1 MQFNNLWDGYIV
13 YNQFLK
19 EFRGKNKKPL
29 IVEGLQGSA
38 LSFFIS
44 SLLLKGES
52 KVLLY
57 LAGNITEALHLY
69 QDLLSFTSWQDK
81 NNVLIFPPHEVL
93 PYEELSHDSQIMKQ
107 RIEILSILAHLKC
120 QKYNGGNHLPPLII
134 ISTFQAIL
142 PKIMSCKEFYQQY
155 LKLEREGKLKV
166 EHFLNYLIEQG
177 YHSSDLI
184 ETQGQF
190 SQRGGI
196 IDLFPLTEENPLR
209 IELDGD
215 KIASLRYFDPESQRS
230 IRRIEEILLLPIR
243 EKNSKL
249 KTDSIELSPFFDY
262 LPENTDIFIHQ
273 SSDFE
278 KNILDFTKES
288 EKSFLVKKDVQKTL
302 SPPHHLYLDW
312 EEVKELV
319 YQKQRLVIVESWLK
333 QGDFIAEKST
343 VHNNQHFLIE
353 TKLAENYYGNLDL
366 FFKDIKKSKQNKE
379 KILVLTSNKGR
390 TLRLAEIF
398 EDRGF
403 MDYQMMSFP
412 EVELFT
418 GEVSLSHGLVNYGF
432 SIPALNLTVITE
444 QEIFGKQRDKSYKSR
459 KFQGKPFY
467 QLEELKEGDFVV
479 HIDHGIGQYAG
490 IKSRNTEGVRKE
502 YILIQYASDDELYV
516 PVEQL
521 SMVHK
526 YVGVGGSP
534 PKLNRLADNSWRI
547 TKKRVKESI
556 QKVAL
561 ELFEL
566 YKKRKNISGF
576 LFSPDTV
583 WQQELEMAFP
593 FEETPDQ
600 EKAFHDVKR
609 DMESAQ
615 PMERLICGD
624 VGYGKTEIAIR
635 AAFKAVMD
643 GKQVAVL
650 VPTTILAQQ
659 HWENFSERMKAFP
672 VRVEMLSRFKTKKEQ
687 QGIITDL
694 KKGNI
699 DVVIGTHRLV
709 QPDVVFKDLG
719 LLVVDEEQRFGV
731 NHKER
736 IKKLREQIDS
746 LTLTATPI
754 PRTMYL
760 SLTGVR
766 EMSIINTPP
775 EFRLPIITFFKPK
788 TDETIIEAIRR
799 ELARGGQVYYVHNR
813 VQDIDYVA
821 EQINLLIPEARVVI
835 AHGQMPEE
843 QLENIMVD
851 FLNRKY
857 DVIICTTIIEI
868 GLDIPNV
875 NTIII
880 DDAHQFGL
888 SQLYQLRG
896 RVGRSTRRAYAY
908 LLYPSQKSLTDNAK
922 KRLDAIKEFSDL
934 GSGFRLA
941 MRDLEIRGAGNLLGK
956 EQHGFVSDVGFNYY
970 CQLLGESIDQMLQV
984 ETAGDNRIK
993 EQEIEP
999 EMEVMLESYIPEYYI
1014 SNSEL
1019 RISYYQRLSQI
1030 KTEKELDDFR
1040 RELRDIYGS
1049 YPEEVENLFLVIEV
1063 KLKLKNQKVH
1073 KIRITPR
1080 YISIKFR
1087 ANSSFESRI
1096 KKVLKNEPKKNI
1108 IHSQKGMHGELRL
1121 VYDKAVSSGNSNDIL
1136 YQILSFLG
1144 RVFPINNNL
1153 INTDVII

>member
-1 MQFNNLWDGYIV
+1 MQFNNLWDEYIV

-19 EFRGKNKKPL
+19 EFKAKNKKPL

-44 SLLLKGES
+44 SLVLKGEF
-52 KVLLY
+52 KVLLC
-57 LAGNITEALHLY
+57 LTGNITEALHLY
-69 QDLLSFTSWQDK
+69 QDLLSFTSRQD
-81 NNVLIFPPHEVL
+81 NNNILIFPPHEVL
-93 PYEELSHDSQIMKQ
+93 PYEELSHDFYIMKQ
-107 RIEILSILAHLKC
+107 RIEVLSILAHINYHKHN
-120 QKYNGGNHLPPLII
+120 YNKETSPSPLII
-134 ISTFQAIL
+134 ISTYQAIL
-142 PKIMSCKEFYQQY
+142 PKIMSCKHFYQRH
-155 LKLEREGKLKV
+155 LKLEREGQLKV

-196 IDLFPLTEENPLR
+196 IDVFPLTEENPLR

-215 KIASLRYFDPESQRS
+215 RIASLRFFDQESQRS
-230 IRRIEEILLLPIR
+230 IRRVEQVLLLPRI
-243 EKNSKL
+243 EINSKL
-249 KTDSIELSPFFDY
+249 EAEDNGLYPFFDY
-262 LPENTDIFIHQ
+262 LPEYTDIFIHQ
-273 SSDFE
+273 PSDFE
-278 KNILDFTKES
+278 KNILNFIKES
-288 EKSFLVKKDVQKTL
+288 EKSYLAKKDVQKTL
-302 SPPHHLYLDW
+302 LPPHYLYLTW
-312 EEVKELV
+312 EQVKELI
-319 YQKQRLVIVESWLK
+319 YQKQRLVTIEPWLE
-333 QGDFIAEKST
+333 QADFCAEGIS
-343 VHNNQHFLIE
+343 VHNNQSFLIE
-353 TKLAENYYGNLDL
+353 TKMAENYHGNLDL
-366 FFKDIKKSKQNKE
+366 FFKDIKKSQKE
-379 KILVLTSNKGR
+379 RENILVLTSNKGR
-390 TLRLAEIF
+390 ALRLAEIF

-403 MDYQMMSFP
+403 MNYQMMSLP
-412 EVELFT
+412 EVELFP
-418 GEVSLSHGLVNYGF
+418 GEISLSYGLVNYGF

-444 QEIFGKQRDKSYKSR
+444 QEIFGKQRDKSYKPR

-467 QLEELKEGDFVV
+467 QLDELKEGDFVV

-490 IKSRNTEGVRKE
+490 IKSRNTEGVRRD
-502 YILIQYASDDELYV
+502 YILIQYASNDELYV

-521 SMVHK
+521 SKVHK

-534 PKLNRLADNSWRI
+534 PKLNRLTDSSWRV
-547 TKKRVKESI
+547 TKRRVKESV

-566 YKKRKNISGF
+566 YRKRKSIQGIP
-576 LFSPDTV
+576 FSSDTV

-600 EKAFHDVKR
+600 EKAFQDVKR

-650 VPTTILAQQ
+650 APTTILAQQ
-659 HWENFSERMKAFP
+659 HLENFSDRMKAFP
-672 VRVEMLSRFKTKKEQ
+672 VKIEMLSRFKTKKEQ
-687 QGIITDL
+687 QEIIAEL

-699 DVVIGTHRLV
+699 DIVIGTHRLV
-709 QPDVVFKDLG
+709 QPDVVFKELG

-736 IKKLREQIDS
+736 IKKLREHVDS

-760 SLTGVR
+760 SLTGIR

-775 EFRLPIITFFKPK
+775 ELRLPIITFFKPK
-788 TDETIIEAIRR
+788 TDEAIKEAIRR

-821 EQINLLIPEARVVI
+821 EKLNLLIPEARVVI

-843 QLENIMVD
+843 QLESIMID

-857 DVIICTTIIEI
+857 DVLICTTIIEI

-896 RVGRSTRRAYAY
+896 RVGRSSRRAYAY

-970 CQLLGESIDQMLQV
+970 CQLLEESISDMLQV
-984 ETAGDNRIK
+984 ETAGANGIK
-993 EQEIEP
+993 EQEVEP
-999 EMEVMLESYIPEYYI
+999 EMEVMLESFIPEYYI

-1030 KTEKELDDFR
+1030 KTEKELNDIK

-1049 YPEEVENLFLVIEV
+1049 YPEEVENLLLVIEV
-1063 KLKLKNQKVH
+1063 KLKLKNQRVN
-1073 KIRITPR
+1073 KIRVTPR
-1080 YISIKFR
+1080 YISIKYQ
-1087 ANSSFESRI
+1087 AGSPLESKI
-1096 KKVLKNEPKKNI
+1096 KKVLKSEPKKNI
-1108 IHSQKGMHGELRL
+1108 SSSGKGMYGELRF
-1121 VYDKAVSSGNSNDIL
+1121 VSDKAVSPINSNNIL
-1136 YQILSFLG
+1136 YQILPFLEK
-1144 RVFPINNNL
+1144 VISNNG
-1153 INTDVII
+1153 